1 MTNNQ
6 KKNKIVK
13 VEMTNSENIKPQYS
27 NYVQI
32 SHTPNEFVINFCY
45 VDQAKI
51 SNGDEPRAMA
61 ECFSRI
67 VVSPTLLPSIIN
79 ALKINQEK
87 YNEGIKKN
95 IELVEKNEEK

>member
-1 MTNNQ
+1 MTNNH
-6 KKNKIVK
+6 KKAKIVK
-13 VEMTNSENIKPQYS
+13 IEMTNLENIKPQYS

-45 VDQAKI
+45 VDQVSI
-51 SNGDEPRAMA
+51 SGGDDPRALA

-67 VVSPTLLPSIIN
+67 VVSPTLLPGIIS

-87 YNEGIKKN
+87 YDEGAKKN
-95 IELVEKNEEK
+95 IELLEKIKEK